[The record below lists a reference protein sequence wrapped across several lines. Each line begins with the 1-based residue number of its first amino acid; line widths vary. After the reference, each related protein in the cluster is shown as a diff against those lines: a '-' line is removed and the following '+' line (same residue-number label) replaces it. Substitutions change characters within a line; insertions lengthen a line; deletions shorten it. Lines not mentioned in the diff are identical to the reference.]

1 MAIGQMAMLLPK
13 PHIYGFT
20 TITEASYGYYTISK
34 SFYDDHD
41 DALILTI
48 TSYDAEVNTIK
59 AFLSMQV

>member
-13 PHIYGFT
+13 PHIYLYGYS
-20 TITEASYGYYTISK
+20 TITK
-34 SFYDDHD
+34 FFYDHV

>member
-20 TITEASYGYYTISK
+20 TITEASYGYSTITK
-34 SFYDDHD
+34 SFYDHV